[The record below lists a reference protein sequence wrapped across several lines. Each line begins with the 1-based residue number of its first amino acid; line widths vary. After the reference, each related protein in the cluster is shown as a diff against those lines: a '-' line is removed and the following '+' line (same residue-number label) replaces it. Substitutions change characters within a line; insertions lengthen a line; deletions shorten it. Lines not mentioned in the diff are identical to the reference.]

1 MFQGLVNNKADDF
14 SQYEA
19 INKTRKWR
27 RTVGFPDLGAWEVGL
42 APLVWTQGPEQES
55 SGHGGQLGPSRETGG
70 SRNVGGQQAG
80 GLRPLPQSR
89 ESGEPGREEVK
100 CSPCSN
106 GSPRA
111 PRGPL
116 RDPWSLLR
124 GP

>member
-1 MFQGLVNNKADDF
+1 M
-14 SQYEA
+14 
-19 INKTRKWR
+19 
-27 RTVGFPDLGAWEVGL
+27 GL

-55 SGHGGQLGPSRETGG
+55 SGHGGQLGPSRETGD

-106 GSPRA
+106 GSPLSDYMNSKINVLITWYLA
-111 PRGPL
+111 
-116 RDPWSLLR
+116 
-124 GP
+124 